1 MNQVSYSG
9 ESFLTTDEGA
19 DALLL
24 LVASFD
30 DGDNSEMVERAVK
43 NDARTV
49 TVQLIVGSRSA
60 LTGIPEDR
68 AAEPDSTDVLSELR
82 DRARSLSTQLE
93 QEYADACAAME
104 YGWDDIY
111 AR

>member
-30 DGDNSEMVERAVK
+30 DGDNSEMVERAVR

-49 TVQLIVGSRSA
+49 TVQLIVGSRSTA
-60 LTGIPEDR
+60 TGIPED
-68 AAEPDSTDVLSELR
+68 
-82 DRARSLSTQLE
+82 
-93 QEYADACAAME
+93 QEYADACSAME

>member
-1 MNQVSYSG
+1 MNQVSYFG

-30 DGDNSEMVERAVK
+30 DGDNSEMVERAVR

-49 TVQLIVGSRSA
+49 TVQLIVGSRS
-60 LTGIPEDR
+60 TTIGIPEDLT
-68 AAEPDSTDVLSELR
+68 AEPYATDALAELR
-82 DRARSLSTQLE
+82 DRTRSLSTPLE
-93 QEYADACAAME
+93 QDYADACSAME

-111 AR
+111 AL